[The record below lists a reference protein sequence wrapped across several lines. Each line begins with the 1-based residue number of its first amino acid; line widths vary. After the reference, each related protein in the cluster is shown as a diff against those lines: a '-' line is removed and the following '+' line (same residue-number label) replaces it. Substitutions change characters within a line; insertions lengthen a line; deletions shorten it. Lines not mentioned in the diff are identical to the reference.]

1 VARAGTFDRSA
12 VDAPESSVA
21 SGRRKASAPSFWVN
35 SARLRAGPFFLKQGC
50 RAGSCPTSNGNL
62 ATGQHTSE
70 HFEDDDP
77 TLLEPF
83 DLTKVTTMTEAQ
95 GSTPTENDA
104 DECLH
109 CAIVD
114 MVEERI
120 AKGGA
125 DVGDLATLVAESL
138 VDLILLVPESD
149 QAKLLAHTVS
159 ALGDLFLQKSGAE
172 DGGSG
177 SRH

>member
-1 VARAGTFDRSA
+1 MADVRAPPPPAQD
-12 VDAPESSVA
+12 
-21 SGRRKASAPSFWVN
+21 
-35 SARLRAGPFFLKQGC
+35 
-50 RAGSCPTSNGNL
+50 
-62 ATGQHTSE
+62 
-70 HFEDDDP
+70 
-77 TLLEPF
+77 EP
-83 DLTKVTTMTEAQ
+83 
-95 GSTPTENDA
+95 

-109 CAIVD
+109 CAIVE

-125 DVGDLATLVAESL
+125 DVGDLATLIAESL
-138 VDLILLVPESD
+138 VDLILLVPESE

-177 SRH
+177 STH

>member
-1 VARAGTFDRSA
+1 
-12 VDAPESSVA
+12 
-21 SGRRKASAPSFWVN
+21 
-35 SARLRAGPFFLKQGC
+35 LKQGC
-50 RAGSCPTSNGNL
+50 RAGSCPTFNANL

-77 TLLEPF
+77 SLLEPF
-83 DLTKVTTMTEAQ
+83 DLTRVTTMAEAK

-120 AKGGA
+120 ASGA
-125 DVGDLATLVAESL
+125 DVGDLTTLIAESL
-138 VDLILLVPESD
+138 VDVIMLVPESE

-159 ALGDLFLQKSGAE
+159 ALGDLFLQKSGV
-172 DGGSG
+172 DGGGSG